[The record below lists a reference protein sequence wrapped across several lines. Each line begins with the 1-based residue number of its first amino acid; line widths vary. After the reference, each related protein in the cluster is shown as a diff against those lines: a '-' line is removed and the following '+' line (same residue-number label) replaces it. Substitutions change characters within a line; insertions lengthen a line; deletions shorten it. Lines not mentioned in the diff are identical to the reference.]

1 VDHSLN
7 YTELNFSNHKR
18 QQLRLSVFTERHA
31 SVLVH
36 LVQTDIPARLLQFR
50 AAIEADS
57 VVTKRLYLVKCE
69 YRAPFRAFLE
79 AHQSVL
85 RAPSVELVDEYLTL
99 SKTKNSK
106 RRMSAKEELTVEL
119 ENPEFIEAL
128 ALEQKCE
135 GYEIEMAHALFSF
148 CELAR
153 FLEHKRARIKEI
165 DTILDEDDV
174 ADLQELIRRLK
185 GLLCRKAGYET
196 STGIRPLLLDLQ
208 GVPRDE
214 EPKASGGTDRDFVLR
229 KLNTL
234 AEQLYVLSKLVVTKN
249 AFHTDRRTDVD
260 IPSSIVRGC
269 TSFDNELF
277 QCYFQDWYTLVKR
290 QKELTSK
297 TDFSQLAEKLRR
309 AEMQM
314 SLAVAPVE
322 SLEVVRQRVESIASD
337 RAKRFEILNEMIHE
351 VCLREMNL
359 HVKVISPERTK
370 PLLLRPTSAL
380 GIFGVPLQIRG
391 ESLPIG

>member
-1 VDHSLN
+1 
-7 YTELNFSNHKR
+7 
-18 QQLRLSVFTERHA
+18 
-31 SVLVH
+31 
-36 LVQTDIPARLLQFR
+36 
-50 AAIEADS
+50 
-57 VVTKRLYLVKCE
+57 
-69 YRAPFRAFLE
+69 
-79 AHQSVL
+79 
-85 RAPSVELVDEYLTL
+85 
-99 SKTKNSK
+99 
-106 RRMSAKEELTVEL
+106 
-119 ENPEFIEAL
+119 
-128 ALEQKCE
+128 
-135 GYEIEMAHALFSF
+135 
-148 CELAR
+148 
-153 FLEHKRARIKEI
+153 
-165 DTILDEDDV
+165 
-174 ADLQELIRRLK
+174 
-185 GLLCRKAGYET
+185 
-196 STGIRPLLLDLQ
+196 
-208 GVPRDE
+208 
-214 EPKASGGTDRDFVLR
+214 
-229 KLNTL
+229 
-234 AEQLYVLSKLVVTKN
+234 VLSKLVVTKN